1 MLDDIGLKM
10 NHLREN
16 WGSTYVLYCRKNS
29 RKYRLKWSEHLERR
43 LVNVV
48 VNQMKESRIKRDS
61 ENFIKTIR
69 ETITKDLAIS
79 ELDSNVVYN
88 RTLLR
93 NFIYVVNPI

>member
-1 MLDDIGLKM
+1 MSYSVEKIV
-10 NHLREN
+10 EN
-16 WGSTYVLYCRKNS
+16 
-29 RKYRLKWSEHLERR
+29 RLKWSEHLEKR
-43 LVNVV
+43 LVHVV
-48 VNQMKESRIKRDS
+48 INQMKESHIKRDS

-79 ELDSNVVYN
+79 ELDLNVVYN